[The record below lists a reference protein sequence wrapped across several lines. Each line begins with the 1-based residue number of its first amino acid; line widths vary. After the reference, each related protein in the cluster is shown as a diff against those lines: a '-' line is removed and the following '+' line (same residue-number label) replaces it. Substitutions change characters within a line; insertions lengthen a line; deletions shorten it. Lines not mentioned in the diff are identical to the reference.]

1 MHEDFWQA
9 RWARDEIG
17 FHLDEVNPYLLR
29 YWSQLSAQPGE
40 RVLVP
45 LCGKTL
51 DLRWLAAQGLQVLGV
66 ELSRKAIED
75 FFVEQGLQPQ
85 IEEQGAFVHFRAEAI
100 ELWCGDFFAL
110 TAADVEQC
118 HLFYDR
124 AALIA
129 LPLEMRQRY
138 AAHLRAILPQVC
150 RGLLVT
156 LDYPQEQMNGP
167 PFAVPAE
174 QVQAFYAEGWD
185 VSLLAR
191 EDVLGENWRFL
202 QRGLTRLEESVFSV
216 HRR

>member
-85 IEEQGAFVHFRAEAI
+85 IEERGAFVRFRAEAI

-110 TAADVEQC
+110 AAADVEQC

-185 VSLLAR
+185 ARLLAK

-216 HRR
+216 RRR

>member
-138 AAHLRAILPQVC
+138 VAHLQAILPQVC

-174 QVQAFYAEGWD
+174 QV
-185 VSLLAR
+185 
-191 EDVLGENWRFL
+191 
-202 QRGLTRLEESVFSV
+202 
-216 HRR
+216 